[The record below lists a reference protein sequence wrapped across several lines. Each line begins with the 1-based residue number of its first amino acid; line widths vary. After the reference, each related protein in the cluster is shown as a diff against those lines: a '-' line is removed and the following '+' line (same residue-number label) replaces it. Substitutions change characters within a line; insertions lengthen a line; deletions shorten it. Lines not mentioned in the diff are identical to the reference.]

1 MTSEHPLHELRHTFG
16 TIAICVKKLDAK
28 TVALYM
34 GHADATT
41 TLNIYTHPDQL
52 DKELFF
58 NGAVS
63 DDEKLAIMRKKYD
76 EILDIITEFINNI
89 PKSYP

>member
-1 MTSEHPLHELRHTFG
+1 
-16 TIAICVKKLDAK
+16 
-28 TVALYM
+28 M